1 MTTKRTPGGTPSE
14 CQKVAGGETAF
25 AAPKT
30 DSSRRVI
37 PLPQIVGSALN
48 DHIATLGVADGE
60 LLFTWLGRP
69 ITRQRFGRMWRPAAK
84 RVGLTTETGTGA
96 HALRHYYASLLIR
109 YGESVKTVQGR
120 LGHKSAAETLDT
132 YGHMWEDSDDR
143 TRAAVDSVLQSADSP
158 QNSLSSTIAG

>member
-1 MTTKRTPGGTPSE
+1 
-14 CQKVAGGETAF
+14 
-25 AAPKT
+25 
-30 DSSRRVI
+30 
-37 PLPQIVGSALN
+37 
-48 DHIATLGVADGE
+48 
-60 LLFTWLGRP
+60 
-69 ITRQRFGRMWRPAAK
+69 MWRPAAK